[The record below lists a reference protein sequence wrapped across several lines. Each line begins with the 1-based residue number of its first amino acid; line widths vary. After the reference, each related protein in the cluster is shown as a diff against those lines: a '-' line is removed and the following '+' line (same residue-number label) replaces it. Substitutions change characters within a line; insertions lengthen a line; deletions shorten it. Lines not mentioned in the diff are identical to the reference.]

1 VDPALRTAT
10 ICLAVGIALDA
21 LILCLWIFV
30 WP

>member
-1 VDPALRTAT
+1 MDRVLRTMT

>member
-1 VDPALRTAT
+1 MDPALRTAT

-21 LILCLWIFV
+21 LIISLWLWV